1 MKRPTRYTARRKPAK
16 TQTAAEVAFMV
27 AFYGRPKPDPIE
39 QCTPTTGRRPDPCS
53 LQEIA
58 EEKRP

>member
-1 MKRPTRYTARRKPAK
+1 MSKRPGLYRDRPKPP
-16 TQTAAEVAFMV
+16 TAAEVAFMV
-27 AFYGRPKPDPIE
+27 AFYGRPKPDPTE
-39 QCTPTTGRRPDPCS
+39 QCTPTTGLRPDPCS